1 MSVILNSTHAI
12 VPHVICD
19 TLLCVPFS
27 SFLSVLVLTEEALQH
42 MLRLPLRLAFVEDQL
57 PSAMELDSR
66 AGGQIGRVSHL
77 KASGDTAS
85 PVLNSLVIKAPQCI
99 DPLQALQG
107 H

>member
-42 MLRLPLRLAFVEDQL
+42 MLRLPLRLAFVETSFLQRW
-57 PSAMELDSR
+57 SWT
-66 AGGQIGRVSHL
+66 AGLGAR
-77 KASGDTAS
+77 SGGFRISKPWATLQ
-85 PVLNSLVIKAPQCI
+85 VLC
-99 DPLQALQG
+99 
-107 H
+107 